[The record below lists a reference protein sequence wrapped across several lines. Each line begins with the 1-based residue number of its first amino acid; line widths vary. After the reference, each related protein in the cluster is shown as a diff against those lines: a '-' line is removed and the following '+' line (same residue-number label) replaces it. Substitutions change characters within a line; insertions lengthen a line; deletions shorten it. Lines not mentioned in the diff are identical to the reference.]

1 MPPKMPPTA
10 IFRPPPPGTTVCNPL
25 VIEDEDV
32 VTMQWAEPIAPPK
45 QTTPAPQ
52 ANKSTEQKRWMTMPT
67 TMKQEKA
74 SPILLGEGAYKRL
87 VRSYVV
93 PKTRAEFFKTSYP
106 KMDSKDP
113 ELNRYFE
120 RQAGQFP
127 VTRRSMM
134 VKTSDGSTLVVFLKN
149 GMTIGRPLEEFDEL
163 RKQSEDAAAEV
174 INCDRNKPKA
184 DNRVEAIERKRA
196 LLKPQGL
203 KLIRKHFS
211 YHMATGRQ
219 YGPEYI
225 HTDARKTDTSTQAEF
240 NACVRY
246 MKDTAW
252 EHEQISRLVKM
263 VDTEGFHEEALARY
277 QSLGQEKLQHLYQ
290 GPEGIHLGSNFLVNV
305 ASGPHRDVGDMLTAW
320 TTTNTWGAYTGGHL
334 VLPELGLR
342 IDQQPNDVTL
352 MHARVLIHMITEIA
366 GNRICNVRY
375 SNQHITRPM
384 PPPPK
389 LPLVCPF
396 GECSKIKESES
407 SFFIHLTG
415 PLSKDANARAK
426 AKGSKAYHFLER
438 KEAKAMLEHALAVY
452 EARQG
457 KGKEVEDP
465 NEMDGDV
472 EMGEEQH
479 GAEEKGEQNPD
490 EAMGGEE
497 GQEDVDEVMEGEE
510 EEDDDEEM
518 GEGEEEKGNDTE
530 SGANAPD
537 VIVMDED
544 ND

>member
-1 MPPKMPPTA
+1 
-10 IFRPPPPGTTVCNPL
+10 
-25 VIEDEDV
+25 
-32 VTMQWAEPIAPPK
+32 
-45 QTTPAPQ
+45 
-52 ANKSTEQKRWMTMPT
+52 
-67 TMKQEKA
+67 
-74 SPILLGEGAYKRL
+74 
-87 VRSYVV
+87 
-93 PKTRAEFFKTSYP
+93 
-106 KMDSKDP
+106 
-113 ELNRYFE
+113 
-120 RQAGQFP
+120 
-127 VTRRSMM
+127 
-134 VKTSDGSTLVVFLKN
+134 
-149 GMTIGRPLEEFDEL
+149 
-163 RKQSEDAAAEV
+163 
-174 INCDRNKPKA
+174 
-184 DNRVEAIERKRA
+184 
-196 LLKPQGL
+196 
-203 KLIRKHFS
+203 
-211 YHMATGRQ
+211 MATGQ
-219 YGPEYI
+219 PHGPELI
-225 HTDARKTDTSTQAEF
+225 HSEARKTDTSTQAEF

-352 MHARVLIHMITEIA
+352 MHARVLIHMITEIT

-384 PPPPK
+384 PPPPE
-389 LPLVCPF
+389 LHLVCPF
-396 GECSKIKESES
+396 DECPIIKKSER
-407 SFFIHLTG
+407 SFLTHLTG
-415 PLSKDANARAK
+415 PPGKKAYENAK
-426 AKGSKAYHFLER
+426 ANDSEAYHFLER
-438 KEAKAMLEHALAVY
+438 GEAKVMVKHALAAY

-472 EMGEEQH
+472 EMEEEQH

-490 EAMGGEE
+490 EVMGGEE
-497 GQEDVDEVMEGEE
+497 GQEDVDEVMGGEE

-537 VIVMDED
+537 VIV
-544 ND
+544 NDGDDD